1 MARRS
6 KHDPQSKRTAYLI
19 RVQASLAGSLL
30 LLLMAVEL
38 WPIPKAAGR
47 RDIIYATRD
56 VETVLL
62 DDIVPTRQ
70 LRQPPPPP
78 APLPPV
84 VVPDDLILEDE
95 LDLDELDLVLEDTG
109 AGLLPEPTPGDPIGE
124 ASSGTRADSAP
135 KPVRIVEPEYPRAA
149 RRRNI
154 RAEIVL
160 SVIVDRRGQVEDA
173 TIVERYLLADESRQ
187 PVAELGY
194 GLDDAALGAAARW
207 LFRPARK
214 DGEAVRS
221 QHELSF
227 KFGV

>member
-1 MARRS
+1 MRG
-6 KHDPQSKRTAYLI
+6 KQSASSNRAGYLI

-30 LLLMAVEL
+30 LLLLAVEL
-38 WPIPKAAGR
+38 WPVPKAEGP

-56 VETVLL
+56 METVLL

-70 LRQPPPPP
+70 RRQPPPPP
-78 APLPPV
+78 TPLPPV
-84 VVPDDLILEDE
+84 VVPDDRILEED
-95 LDLDELDLVLEDTG
+95 LDLDDLSLVLEDPGT
-109 AGLLPEPTPGDPIGE
+109 GLLPEPTPGDPIGE

-160 SVIVDRRGQVEDA
+160 SVIVNRRGQVEDA
-173 TIVERYLLADESRQ
+173 TIVERYLLDDEARQ

-214 DGEAVRS
+214 DGQTVRS